1 MPIRFTL
8 PGKVYLVG
16 AGPGSAKLLTLRAIE
31 VLRAADLVLHDDLV
45 SDDVLAAIP
54 AHISVHNVG
63 KRCGIKKNSQEEIN
77 RRMIAAARVGQ
88 TVVRLKGGD
97 PLVFGRTQEE
107 IVALR
112 KAKIDFEI
120 VPGITA
126 ATAAAAS
133 AQIPLTERKGAS
145 KLIFISN
152 HCCAG
157 KDSLQITSALAE
169 DATLVFY
176 MPGQEY
182 KALQTQLSQAGLS
195 DDLPCLLVSH
205 VARFEQKLIRT
216 TLGNLS
222 LLPSLPAPNLLLIG
236 STIADARA
244 DEAISFGNVMHGAD
258 KTRIEEI
265 TLDLPDIR
273 EPISDNLIL

>member
-1 MPIRFTL
+1 MAIRFTL

-31 VLRAADLVLHDDLV
+31 ALRAAHLVLHDDLV
-45 SDDVLAAIP
+45 SGDVLAAIP

-63 KRCGIKKNSQEEIN
+63 KRCGLKKNSQEEIN

-107 IVALR
+107 IAALR
-112 KAKIDFEI
+112 EAKIDFEI

-157 KDSLQITSALAE
+157 KDNFQITSALAE

-176 MPGQEY
+176 MPGKEY
-182 KALQTQLSQAGLS
+182 EVLQTQLSQAGLS
-195 DDLPCLLVSH
+195 ADLPCLLVSQ
-205 VARFEQKLIRT
+205 VARSEQKLIRT
-216 TLGNLS
+216 TLGSLS
-222 LLPSLPAPNLLLIG
+222 LLPSLQTPNLLLIG
-236 STIADARA
+236 STLADARA
-244 DEAISFGNVMHGAD
+244 DETISFGNA
-258 KTRIEEI
+258 TREAGQKHIEEI
-265 TLDLPDIR
+265 TLDLQEIR
-273 EPISDNLIL
+273 DQSTIT

>member
-54 AHISVHNVG
+54 SHISVHSVG

-77 RRMIAAARVGQ
+77 RRMIASARVGQ

-107 IVALR
+107 IAALR
-112 KAKIDFEI
+112 EAKIDFEI

-133 AQIPLTERKGAS
+133 AQIPLTERNGAS

-157 KDSLQITSALAE
+157 KDSFQITSALAE

-176 MPGQEY
+176 MPGKEY
-182 KALQTQLSQAGLS
+182 QVLQTQLSQAGLT
-195 DDLPCLLVSH
+195 DELPCLLVSQA
-205 VARFEQKLIRT
+205 ARSEQKLIRT

-244 DEAISFGNVMHGAD
+244 DEAISFGNAMHGAD

-273 EPISDNLIL
+273 ESVSDNLIL